1 MRIALIVVG
10 LALVS
15 GAVSGEL
22 SDPATVHQ
30 QREGMYPVGSLRI
43 DSNGHAVNP
52 RTGRLEQ
59 VYARFAY
66 NEYGPPAEEIAH
78 FFASDP
84 GLPGVSQFVQPLGPT
99 VYSAGDDAETEWGIL
114 GALLGKLAR

>member
-1 MRIALIVVG
+1 MRCAKLHAYMRIAFIVIG

-15 GAVSGEL
+15 GAGSAENI
-22 SDPATVHQ
+22 
-30 QREGMYPVGSLRI
+30 YPVGSLGI
-43 DSNGHAVNP
+43 DGNGQALNP

-59 VYARFAY
+59 VYARYAY
-66 NEYGPPAEEIAH
+66 NEYGPPSEETAH
-78 FFASDP
+78 LFASDP
-84 GLPGVSQFVQPLGPT
+84 GFPGVSQFVQPLGPA